1 MKAFVRSGDDPVL
14 AAINIFQNHPSVVN
28 IRQKEFN
35 TISGFNNRNENEV
48 RKITKNLNIRITFD
62 SSDIRTKIKLSIDL
76 FSSFICQD
84 FNYCVSI

>member
-14 AAINIFQNHPSVVN
+14 AAINIFQNQPSVVN

-62 SSDIRTKIKLSIDL
+62 SSDIRTKIKLNIDL